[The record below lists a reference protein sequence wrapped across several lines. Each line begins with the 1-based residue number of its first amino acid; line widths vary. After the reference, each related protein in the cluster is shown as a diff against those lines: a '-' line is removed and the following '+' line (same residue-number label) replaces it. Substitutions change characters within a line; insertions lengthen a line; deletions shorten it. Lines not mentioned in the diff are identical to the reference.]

1 MCLLDALG
9 IRASGGGEERVVE
22 ASLEAESVAA
32 GFSFYIRR
40 RVILRLSSSEV

>member
-1 MCLLDALG
+1 MCLLDVLG

-22 ASLEAESVAA
+22 ASLQAESAA